1 RLWIGDGSNG
11 ISTSDVT
18 VDGASMMMFDIS
30 GSSNVTIENS
40 QVGPDVA
47 CYAPGSGSASCQ
59 DIASDHEAYFAE
71 NGRPNTNF
79 NEPKIHDGGPSGNTP
94 PSNVTISNDT
104 FLEIQSRDP
113 VNLHTGCLWVG
124 YGASGGPITVTGS
137 TFNGCMTYDIHV
149 DSPTTPSLAVT
160 NNRFGTPMDALRGGT
175 DFASVAQMGSGQ
187 VDYEVKCQSNEVI
200 SNYTITGNT

>member
-79 NEPKIHDGGPSGNTP
+79 NEPKVHDGGPTGSIP
-94 PSNVTISNDT
+94 PRNVTISGNR
-104 FLEIQSRDP
+104 FVGIQSRDP
-113 VNLHTGCLWVG
+113 DNLHAGCLWIG
-124 YGASGGPITVTGS
+124 YSAPGGPVTISGNA
-137 TFNGCMTYDIHV
+137 FWGCMTYDIHV
-149 DSPTTPSLAVT
+149 DSPQTPDV
-160 NNRFGTPMDALRGGT
+160 
-175 DFASVAQMGSGQ
+175 SV
-187 VDYEVKCQSNEVI
+187 V
-200 SNYTITGNT
+200 